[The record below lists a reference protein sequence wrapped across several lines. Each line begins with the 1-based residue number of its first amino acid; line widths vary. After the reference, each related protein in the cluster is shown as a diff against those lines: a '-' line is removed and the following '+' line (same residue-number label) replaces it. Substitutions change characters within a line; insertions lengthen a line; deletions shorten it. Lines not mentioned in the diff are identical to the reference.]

1 MLLCILYVVFF
12 CNDDYLQTSNLQEI
26 HKNGIVR
33 INKDINV
40 SHVAIILFLI
50 MDKSIQRQQ

>member
-1 MLLCILYVVFF
+1 MLLRILYVALF

-26 HKNGIVR
+26 YKNGIVR

-40 SHVAIILFLI
+40 SHVAVILFLYNG
-50 MDKSIQRQQ
+50 